1 MSKLYHKAFEGK
13 PVDIEKQSIKNIYEA
28 KGLSVVT
35 SHNSLSDLPYENIF
49 NIFDDHNVE
58 LGYVYGD
65 QINGRPVPHATIID
79 ALDTNDGKLV
89 RSLDTDFDLNDLIDN
104 TIALIDEHY
113 RYYGAMLNQKVFSDV
128 RGFEH
133 LQSALLVRS
142 YVKPRPPFYTPIMGV
157 NALNIAI
164 TRIRSQRNAI
174 YSVGNVLSPKK
185 QDKEDGMV
193 FTYEYLGYSPFNYDP
208 HVLGIRDVHDREAT
222 FLDEFLAFGV
232 LMKLDCWV
240 RGKHPDFPSSLSE
253 KPFRLIGEGYQNI
266 PTNWSVIL
274 LNYYLNISEF
284 SRSILACVKYKD
296 IFLFWLAASS
306 GLPLTCFQSFENDV
320 SEYHNLPK
328 SIKRRVIRDMMPL
341 VENASLKMQSN
352 EYLAQT
358 PLINL
363 YEAK

>member
-104 TIALIDEHY
+104 TIELIDEHY
-113 RYYGAMLNQKVFSDV
+113 RYYGAMFNQKVFSDV

-142 YVKPRPPFYTPIMGV
+142 YVKPRPSFYTPIMGV

-185 QDKEDGMV
+185 QDKEDGVV

-222 FLDEFLAFGV
+222 FSDEFLAFGV

-240 RGKHPDFPSSLSE
+240 RGKHPDFPSFLSE
-253 KPFRLIGEGYQNI
+253 KPFRLIGEGYKNI

-296 IFLFWLAASS
+296 IFSFWLAASS

-328 SIKRRVIRDMMPL
+328 SIKRGIIRDMMPL

-363 YEAK
+363 YEAE